1 MVAMVESQLQV
12 HEYLSYCFLLFYVL
26 ILSKFTKK
34 NRENKIALAI
44 ENLIYMLFFSMKK
57 FLHCNKIILFPC
69 SNLLTFLYIPL
80 LLLITFYLVLLWFVN
95 NLNSLEVQGK
105 NPSYLQWKNQFCIPL
120 QGSEQYFTHT
130 SIQGIFPCLNITDTF
145 SVKCG
150 RHRDVPLRSSFKEEN
165 DTHMEGMW
173 SEVSHL
179 L

>member
-1 MVAMVESQLQV
+1 MRLRVIGRKCANMLMVAMVESQLQV

-105 NPSYLQWKNQFCIPL
+105 KSKLLTMEKPILHSPIGLRAVL
-120 QGSEQYFTHT
+120 HT
-130 SIQGIFPCLNITDTF
+130 CEDSGHI
-145 SVKCG
+145 S
-150 RHRDVPLRSSFKEEN
+150 
-165 DTHMEGMW
+165 
-173 SEVSHL
+173 L
-179 L
+179 LKYN